1 MGYRRALPP
10 ARRPLG
16 HAVLLG
22 VTECR
27 RPRVELGQPGP
38 STTWT
43 PLGGR
48 PDGLCIDSEGCLW
61 VAIWLGSEVRRYAP
75 DGRLLQRVQVP
86 TAMAIG
92 CASADLGLGVLCITP
107 ASGFLAKAERAAA
120 ARGCGVRLHG
130 VPGLPA
136 AEFLG

>member
-1 MGYRRALPP
+1 
-10 ARRPLG
+10 
-16 HAVLLG
+16 
-22 VTECR
+22 
-27 RPRVELGQPGP
+27 
-38 STTWT
+38 
-43 PLGGR
+43 
-48 PDGLCIDSEGCLW
+48 

-92 CASADLGLGVLCITP
+92 CASADLGLDVLCITP
-107 ASGFLAKAERAAA
+107 ASGFLTKAERVAA